1 MPRGKRRRWH
11 APGRTG
17 NDPRVDAPLIHEPHG
32 PNTAGADG
40 RLDGSSDHMY
50 SNPVHITEDPTMPR
64 QATYT
69 YVRENLAR
77 LLEEVESKRDVVII
91 NRRGHEDVALVP
103 AGELESLVETAH
115 LLRSPKHLGPNMWSR
130 RLTAEHRVVYL
141 VRDDRIDFLQARYH
155 Y

>member
-1 MPRGKRRRWH
+1 M
-11 APGRTG
+11 ACPGAHGQRPPG
-17 NDPRVDAPLIHEPHG
+17 CCPVDSRAAWSKHSS
-32 PNTAGADG
+32 AGG
-40 RLDGSSDHMY
+40 TLDGSSDYMY
-50 SNPVHITEDPTMPR
+50 SNPVHITEVPTMPR

-115 LLRSPKHLGPNMWSR
+115 LLRSPKNAERLLAALR
-130 RLTAEHRVVYL
+130 RALAKKG
-141 VRDDRIDFLQARYH
+141 
-155 Y
+155 